1 MGVDLAQLLSA
12 PVYRAYDVDEAG
24 RILAGTDESGSM
36 QLAELSPDGS
46 RQPLTALPGP
56 CRGRYLPGE
65 RVVLVG
71 HDDGGNE
78 RGQLSL
84 LRLPLT
90 GGKPAGLAGLEPLV
104 HDPRFI
110 HMVAGLVPGRLCYLT
125 NRRDGIRFDAVLR
138 DLATGEE

>member
-90 GGKPAGLAGLEPLV
+90 GGSRPGSRTWSRSSTTRASSTWWPTSCRAG
-104 HDPRFI
+104 
-110 HMVAGLVPGRLCYLT
+110 C
-125 NRRDGIRFDAVLR
+125 
-138 DLATGEE
+138 AT

>member
-1 MGVDLAQLLSA
+1 
-12 PVYRAYDVDEAG
+12 
-24 RILAGTDESGSM
+24 M

-46 RQPLTALPGP
+46 MQPLTALPGA
-56 CRGRYLPGE
+56 CRGRYLPGA

-90 GGKPAGLAGLEPLV
+90 GGQPTLLADLEPLV

-110 HMVAGLVPGRLCYLT
+110 HMVADLVPGRLCYLT

-138 DLATGEE
+138 TWPPARSRPATPAREASTRRLSPRTAAGWR